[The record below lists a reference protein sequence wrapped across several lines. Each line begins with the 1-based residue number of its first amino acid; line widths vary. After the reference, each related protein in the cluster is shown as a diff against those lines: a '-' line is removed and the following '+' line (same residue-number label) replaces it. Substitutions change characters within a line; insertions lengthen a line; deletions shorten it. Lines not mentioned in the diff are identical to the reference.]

1 MAITIPEEEME
12 TCERLM
18 RPAWI
23 VLRFQN
29 DLSSWE
35 KEYASATRMG
45 LSNVANANWI
55 LMKEHSIDVDSAKEL
70 CRGMRKENVTE
81 YQHICQVNK
90 DNTGLSLDLGR
101 YMEALLYS
109 LSGNAVW
116 SLICP
121 RYHPKATFN
130 RYQLAMMEKG
140 ITNALKPRG
149 EINGTMIGGVN
160 GKVDS
165 TFPVSNGSG
174 FQRELGDSS
183 QQNGCGTD

>member
-1 MAITIPEEEME
+1 
-12 TCERLM
+12 M

-23 VLRFQN
+23 VLGLQN
-29 DLSSWE
+29 DLFSWE

-45 LSNVANANWI
+45 LSNVANAIWV
-55 LMKEHSIDVDSAKEL
+55 LMKEHSIDVDSAKGI
-70 CRGMRKENVTE
+70 CRGIIKEKVIE
-81 YQHICQVNK
+81 YQHIFQVNK
-90 DNTGLSLDLGR
+90 DNTGLSIDLRR
-101 YMEALLYS
+101 YLEAIQYR
-109 LSGNAVW
+109 LSGNVLW

-121 RYHPKATFN
+121 RYHPNATFN

-140 ITNALKPRG
+140 IVNALQPRR
-149 EINGTMIGGVN
+149 EINSTTIGGVN

-183 QQNGCGTD
+183 QQNGCGAD